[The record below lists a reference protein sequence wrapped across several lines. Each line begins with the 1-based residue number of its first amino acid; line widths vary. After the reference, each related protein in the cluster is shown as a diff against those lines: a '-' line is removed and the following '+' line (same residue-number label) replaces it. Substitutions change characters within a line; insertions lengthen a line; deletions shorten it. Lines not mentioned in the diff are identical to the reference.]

1 MKKILLSILCCM
13 LAVLSMQAQETVTD
27 VLSATKFAATGT
39 SYKEFS
45 GVSFTSDA
53 VYAGQSAKTAGG
65 AIQLRSKNSNS
76 GIVTTVSGGKAK
88 SVTIKV
94 ESGSNTLDIYG
105 SNTAYTS
112 ATDLYGDNKGTKLG
126 SLKADGT
133 LEITGDYE
141 YIGLRSNSGAL
152 YLTSIS
158 IVWET
163 NGEGGEETP
172 VAPAAPTLP
181 AACYFDDAMT
191 VEITDVAEGATAY
204 YSLNDE
210 NNWIEGSSVEIT
222 GTTTVYAKVVKDEL
236 SSDVV
241 SETYTKLEEGTM
253 MITFATDANDNNTA
267 ATTGN
272 FVSDHIKE
280 HNFET
285 TLTCSA
291 TNNCYVG
298 KSGLKMGSSSKN
310 GSFTLSLGGGYKVTS
325 IIVRAVK
332 YSSDATS
339 VTVNEATA
347 QTLTTSLADYTFD
360 VNSEISQIKVDMT
373 RRGYIESIMVVCQE
387 GASSPEPVVPN
398 APVLPASTTFEGSMM
413 VEITGIATD
422 ATVYYTTDESDPAT
436 SLTSVEYSEPFEITA
451 TTTVKAVAINEVG
464 ASDIAE
470 ATYTLV
476 ETITLSNCT
485 VAELIEAYASGNNI
499 AKDATVVGYIVGC
512 VDGSSISNAVFG
524 NEVSTNSNILL
535 ADDPYETNIDNCI
548 PVQLPSGNVREALNL
563 VGNSDNYQKKVILT
577 GNVEAYFTVAALKS
591 TSAYEFVEMFYN
603 TLTVTDAGWATL
615 YLAASAR
622 IPSTVEAYTV
632 TTVNNGWVSLT
643 QVTGVIPANT
653 GIIVKAAAGDYKFF
667 MGETATADVT
677 GNLLS
682 GSAYNRNIDEE
693 AYVLGKVDGVVGL
706 YKAEMNQMDGTA
718 WLNNANKAYLPASEV
733 PNKSVAFYGF
743 DWDGTTGIDQITD
756 NREQSTVI
764 YDLTGR
770 RVEAI
775 TAPGIY
781 IVGGKKVLV
790 R

>member
-1 MKKILLSILCCM
+1 MKKFLLSIF
-13 LAVLSMQAQETVTD
+13 AVLFAFAGVQAEEVTLNYSS
-27 VLSATKFAATGT
+27 VIGQGK
-39 SYKEFS
+39 S
-45 GVSFTSDA
+45 G
-53 VYAGQSAKTAGG
+53 GG
-65 AIQLRSKNSNS
+65 A
-76 GIVTTVSGGKAK
+76 GFETTVAPINFNFSNAYGHSGHIKAYTACGITLSGATITK
-88 SVTIKV
+88 VVITATSSNYIKAWNASEGDITVSAETATWTGSSTELVLTNTTTGQARISSIVVTYSVG
-94 ESGSNTLDIYG
+94 ESG
-105 SNTAYTS
+105 
-112 ATDLYGDNKGTKLG
+112 
-126 SLKADGT
+126 
-133 LEITGDYE
+133 
-141 YIGLRSNSGAL
+141 
-152 YLTSIS
+152 
-158 IVWET
+158 ET
-163 NGEGGEETP
+163 PETPETP

-387 GASSPEPVVPN
+387 GAGSPEPVVPN

-422 ATVYYTTDESDPAT
+422 ATVYYTTDESNPAT
-436 SLTSVEYSEPFEITA
+436 SDTRVEYSEPFEITA

-512 VDGSSISNAVFG
+512 IDGNALSKAVFG

-548 PVQLPSGNVREALNL
+548 PVQLPSGDVRDDLNL
-563 VGNSDNYQKKVILT
+563 ADNSDNYQKKVILT
-577 GNVEAYFTVAALKS
+577 GNVEAYFSVAALKS

-603 TLTVTDAGWATL
+603 TITVSDAGWATL
-615 YLAASAR
+615 YLATTAR
-622 IPSTVEAYTV
+622 IPSDVEAYTV
-632 TTVNNGWVSLT
+632 TTVNDGWVSLT

-653 GIIVKAAAGDYKFF
+653 GIIVKANAGEYELIV
-667 MGETATADVT
+667 GETATADVT
-677 GNLLS
+677 GNLLE
-682 GSAYNRNIDEE
+682 GTATATEIIVE
-693 AYVLGKVDGVVGL
+693 AYVLGNVDGVGL
-706 YKAEMNQMDGTA
+706 YKAKMTDGK
-718 WLNNANKAYLPASEV
+718 WLNNANKAYLPASAV

-743 DWDGTTGIDQITD
+743 DWDGTTGIEQITE
-756 NREQSTVI
+756 NREQSTAI
-764 YDLTGR
+764 FDLTGR
-770 RVEAI
+770 RIDAI

-781 IVGGKKVLV
+781 IVNGVKKLV